1 MEASTVPKRP
11 TRRSRPDLTEEI
23 AKWALI
29 GLLLLMPVAFG
40 IKDLQNEGDLSRL
53 ATNIK
58 DGISNG
64 AILALIAIGYTLVYG
79 IIELINFAHGDVFM
93 IGTFVSFGFFGT
105 IGLTENSA
113 TIGTIFG
120 LIATLLLAMIACGS
134 LNAMIERVAYRPL
147 RGAPK
152 LAPLITAVGF
162 SFILQNVGL
171 LWLGGQH
178 RSVPDIINSQ
188 GHLFTVAGVTFTNGD
203 IFAVCVT
210 APLVI
215 LLVSFINNS
224 RAGRAMRAT
233 AQDPEAARLMGINV
247 DTTIALTFLLG
258 GMMAGAAGLVYALYE
273 TDAWF
278 FQGFQA
284 GLLSFTAAVLGG
296 IGNLRGAVLG
306 GLIIGVI
313 QQLSD
318 NRIEAAWTPAIVF
331 AYLVLILVF
340 RPQGLLG
347 EKTREAG

>member
-105 IGLTENSA
+105 IGLTDSSA
-113 TIGTIFG
+113 TVGAIFG
-120 LIATLLLAMIACGS
+120 LIATLLLAMVACGS

-171 LWLGGQH
+171 LWL
-178 RSVPDIINSQ
+178 
-188 GHLFTVAGVTFTNGD
+188 
-203 IFAVCVT
+203 
-210 APLVI
+210 
-215 LLVSFINNS
+215 
-224 RAGRAMRAT
+224 
-233 AQDPEAARLMGINV
+233 
-247 DTTIALTFLLG
+247 
-258 GMMAGAAGLVYALYE
+258 
-273 TDAWF
+273 
-278 FQGFQA
+278 
-284 GLLSFTAAVLGG
+284 
-296 IGNLRGAVLG
+296 
-306 GLIIGVI
+306 
-313 QQLSD
+313 
-318 NRIEAAWTPAIVF
+318 
-331 AYLVLILVF
+331 
-340 RPQGLLG
+340 
-347 EKTREAG
+347 

>member
-11 TRRSRPDLTEEI
+11 SRRSRPETTEEV

-40 IKDLQNEGDLSRL
+40 IKDLQQDGDLSAL

-58 DGISNG
+58 DGLSNG

-93 IGTFVSFGFFGT
+93 IGTFVSFGFFGS
-105 IGLTENSA
+105 IGLSSA
-113 TIGTIFG
+113 TGAFGTIFG
-120 LIATLLLAMIACGS
+120 LLATLIVAMLACGT
-134 LNAMIERVAYRPL
+134 LNTMIERVAYRPL

-178 RSVPDIINSQ
+178 RSVPDILESQ
-188 GHLFTVAGVTFTNGD
+188 NHLFTVAGVTFTNGD
-203 IFAVCVT
+203 IFALAVT
-210 APLVI
+210 APLVV
-215 LLVSFINNS
+215 LLVNFINNS

-258 GMMAGAAGLVYALYE
+258 GMMAGAAGLVYALYQ

-284 GLLSFTAAVLGG
+284 GLLAFTAAVLGG

-306 GLIIGVI
+306 GLIIGII

>member
-1 MEASTVPKRP
+1 MEAATAARP
-11 TRRSRPDLTEEI
+11 RRHAGELREKTAQWVLI
-23 AKWALI
+23 A
-29 GLLLLMPVAFG
+29 LLLALPVYFG
-40 IKDLQNEGDLSRL
+40 IKDLVDDGDLSRL
-53 ATNIK
+53 ANNLK
-58 DGISNG
+58 DGLSNG

-105 IGLTENSA
+105 IGLTDA
-113 TIGTIFG
+113 TAAFGTIFG
-120 LIATLLLAMIACGS
+120 LLATLLLAMVACGT

-152 LAPLITAVGF
+152 LAPLITAVGM

-178 RSVPDIINSQ
+178 RSVPDILQSQ
-188 GHLFTVAGVTFTNGD
+188 DKLFGALGVNFSNGD
-203 IFAVCVT
+203 VFAILVT
-210 APLVI
+210 IPLVI
-215 LLVSFINNS
+215 LLVGFVNNS
-224 RAGRAMRAT
+224 RMGRAMRAT
-233 AQDPEAARLMGINV
+233 AQDPEAARLQGISV
-247 DTTIALTFLLG
+247 DTTIALTFLIG
-258 GMMAGAAGLVYALYE
+258 GMMAGAAGLVYALYQ

-284 GLLSFTAAVLGG
+284 GLLAFTAAVLGG

-306 GLIIGVI
+306 GLIIGII

-331 AYLVLILVF
+331 AYLILILVF

-347 EKTREAG
+347 ERTREAG